1 MVSMSCGWI
10 PSPTDS
16 APCGSKS
23 TSSTL
28 RPCSASAAPRLMVV
42 VVLPTP
48 PFWLQIATMRAG
60 PCSASALG
68 VGKAGSGRPVGP
80 MSPGSSS
87 ITRDAATSKILP
99 AARGRELFRT
109 LGPR

>member
-1 MVSMSCGWI
+1 MESISCGWI

-23 TSSTL
+23 TSSIL

-48 PFWLQIATMRAG
+48 PFWLQTATIRAG
-60 PCSASALG
+60 PCSASGLG
-68 VGKAGSGRPVGP
+68 VGEGGQRPPRWPDVTGQ
-80 MSPGSSS
+80 
-87 ITRDAATSKILP
+87 KLYY
-99 AARGRELFRT
+99 ARCGHQ
-109 LGPR
+109 